1 MTVEEYR
8 STIAVK
14 AKNYIELFK
23 VQDAFSLVTD
33 GKVVRNAYCLP
44 QAFYIYRME
53 DATTEKV
60 QQLQQLLLSVDETLI
75 PCVSYV
81 YKLQGNSYVLSEAYF
96 LWRRDAEKENSMGH
110 YTEPIFYKEK
120 APIIPYYIVD
130 AYGVIME
137 YADMMK
143 PTIKDIWENID
154 IDTKML
160 IQILSLWH
168 LWQQKPEVVQAY
180 VKYSTFER
188 KDEIAQYF
196 NNLFLA
202 DIETDNEKIN
212 SFALWLEEQ
221 KDSTIR
227 IAQSVID
234 TATMYSELQIQNTV
248 EKQQQKKEAQEA
260 QEEIP
265 EISFN
270 EIQEEIPEISFTETQ
285 QEPIQQENKVLS
297 PSPAIVTTI
306 KVKETITGT
315 TKDNVKQWLKENY
328 KAQQQ
333 WILPLVLP
341 AVWYYV
347 TYWQGVV
354 TSQISLLAK
363 WYGIPVR
370 DMLYTNNAFIE
381 RMPVIVDTDIEVDE
395 IKNLAT
401 HYFVVLLKDK
411 PGLHLYKLP
420 IVGKD
425 IIQSVPEGIYSI
437 IKADIDKSNIDI
449 EEICNEA
456 LQQPPIKRDG
466 YMVHKIVTQLYDVV

>member
-1 MTVEEYR
+1 VTVEEYR

-60 QQLQQLLLSVDETLI
+60 QQLQQLLLNVDETLI

-137 YADMMK
+137 YADIMK

-234 TATMYSELQIQNTV
+234 TATMYSELQIQNNSNHSDVRVGMLKKDTKKNGEPMQGRLLYLRV
-248 EKQQQKKEAQEA
+248 DFPFQQIITALREYDLPPDADVSLADAEQIILKDV
-260 QEEIP
+260 
-265 EISFN
+265 IS
-270 EIQEEIPEISFTETQ
+270 
-285 QEPIQQENKVLS
+285 
-297 PSPAIVTTI
+297 
-306 KVKETITGT
+306 
-315 TKDNVKQWLKENY
+315 D
-328 KAQQQ
+328 
-333 WILPLVLP
+333 
-341 AVWYYV
+341 YYV
-347 TYWQGVV
+347 KV
-354 TSQISLLAK
+354 
-363 WYGIPVR
+363 
-370 DMLYTNNAFIE
+370 NNTIE
-381 RMPVIVDTDIEVDE
+381 ALCRE
-395 IKNLAT
+395 
-401 HYFVVLLKDK
+401 
-411 PGLHLYKLP
+411 
-420 IVGKD
+420 
-425 IIQSVPEGIYSI
+425 
-437 IKADIDKSNIDI
+437 IDI
-449 EEICNEA
+449 A
-456 LQQPPIKRDG
+456 
-466 YMVHKIVTQLYDVV
+466 VVV